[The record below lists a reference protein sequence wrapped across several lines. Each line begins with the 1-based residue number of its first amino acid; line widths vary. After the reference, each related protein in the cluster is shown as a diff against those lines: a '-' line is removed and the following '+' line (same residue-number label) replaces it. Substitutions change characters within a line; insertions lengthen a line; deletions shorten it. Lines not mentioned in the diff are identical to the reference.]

1 MSAPDQDHTVVL
13 DPSHPPDTPSD
24 VALLR
29 WPEDDPLR
37 RQLAAAR
44 LPRLLLLSG
53 EQTPPIAGDEL
64 EDWIRFPLDP
74 EDLAIRTATLL
85 ARAREVVPRPFAVT
99 LDEDGIVHADGR
111 WAALAPLEARALE
124 RLLERPGEVVGRRVL
139 VRACWP
145 ADQPEDPRA
154 LNGIVR
160 RLRQR
165 VAPLGL
171 RIHTVPRLGY
181 LLDYVPA
188 LVVEG
193 RREGPAPFPLD
204 DAGR

>member
-1 MSAPDQDHTVVL
+1 MPL
-13 DPSHPPDTPSD
+13 LPSSGPPDDTTP
-24 VALLR
+24 VALVS
-29 WPEDDPLR
+29 WPEDESSR
-37 RQLAAAR
+37 RRLAAAR
-44 LPRLLLLSG
+44 QPRLLLIAPG
-53 EQTPPIAGDEL
+53 VAPPVLTDEL

-188 LVVEG
+188 LVVEA